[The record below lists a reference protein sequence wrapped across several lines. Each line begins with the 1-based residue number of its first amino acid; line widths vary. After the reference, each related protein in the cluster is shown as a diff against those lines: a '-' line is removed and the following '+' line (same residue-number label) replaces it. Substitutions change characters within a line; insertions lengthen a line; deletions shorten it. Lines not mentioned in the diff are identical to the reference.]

1 VCCLPL
7 HCAATSFPG
16 KEAARVS
23 TRKFVH
29 LVLVFRVLPSFFLLS
44 SPRFPLRTM
53 SLSSWSHACN
63 TARNK
68 PQHTLLDAANASCGV
83 TVSWAAAAGT
93 HGNNVRRLRRFA

>member
-1 VCCLPL
+1 VLPAVAL
-7 HCAATSFPG
+7 RRNQLLKQKSGHSFHAQVRSPG
-16 KEAARVS
+16 SRFS
-23 TRKFVH
+23 
-29 LVLVFRVLPSFFLLS
+29 VLPSFFLLP

-53 SLSSWSHACN
+53 SLSSWSDACN